1 MRRPI
6 LAGNWKMY
14 KTPAEAVDF
23 VRELRPMVA
32 AYDNVDIVVCVPFTA
47 LPGVSQALAGANIGV
62 GAQNMHWADKGAF
75 TGEISGA
82 MLKGLA
88 DYVIIGHS
96 ERRQYF
102 NDTDLLINRKVNAAL
117 ANGLTPI
124 VCVGEDLEQMERGE
138 TESWIN
144 VQVRAAFA
152 GLPAASAE
160 KLVVAYEPIWA
171 IGTGKTATPEVA
183 NRICG
188 AVVRGALQD
197 MYGEAV
203 AQKIRIQYGGSA
215 NEKNIGE
222 LMNMPDIDGALIGSA
237 SLKLDTFREMIRITS
252 ELY

>member
-171 IGTGKTATPEVA
+171 IGTGKSATGEQA
-183 NRICG
+183 NAIIGSIRAIL
-188 AVVRGALQD
+188 AEL
-197 MYGEAV
+197 YGHEHAEAM
-203 AQKIRIQYGGSA
+203 RIQYGGSV
-215 NEKNIGE
+215 KPG
-222 LMNMPDIDGALIGSA
+222 NMAEFMSQPHIDGALVSFID
-237 SLKLDTFREMIRITS
+237 LVRIAIEAKGLS
-252 ELY
+252 